1 MGISQIKMAVRGAQ
15 AARSLSKF
23 LTRSSVA
30 SVACN
35 AVRPKLMTFSRLQ
48 SICACNHRVSVSIP
62 QILQINRRHYGSD
75 HGEEESVEDSTMN
88 VLKLFDKVD
97 PSKVSLEAHF
107 INDLGL
113 DSLDVVEVVMAFE
126 DEFGIEISDEE
137 AEKIFTVQQAVEL
150 IKTKLD

>member
-1 MGISQIKMAVRGAQ
+1 VNKFSYHVRTAVPLIKRYDQIIQR
-15 AARSLSKF
+15 
-23 LTRSSVA
+23 
-30 SVACN
+30 
-35 AVRPKLMTFSRLQ
+35 TF
-48 SICACNHRVSVSIP
+48 A
-62 QILQINRRHYGSD
+62 SD
-75 HGEEESVEDSTMN
+75 HDEPSIEDQTVG

-137 AEKIFTVQQAVEL
+137 AEKIFTVQQACDL
-150 IKTKLD
+150 IKLKLDL